1 VFANYR
7 RLVWRFS
14 IQSDQQPRRLRHVQA
29 RRRRLYAGVSA
40 WLAALTLFALLYLS
54 AAAAVELSSYN
65 VFVLPTGVVLEWQ
78 TASEYDLIGFEVWYK
93 EESASQSAY
102 TLLGK
107 RIAQGG
113 PRRGVAYRMD
123 VTTFLKADTVYCFQ
137 LRELP
142 VSGDRGEILIRCGY
156 GLGISAQPTPT
167 PTPIFTPTSPFTLTA
182 PLTGTQPVTDPF
194 AVPTID
200 PFATPTP
207 TIDPFAT
214 PTPTIDPFAT
224 PTIDPFA
231 TPTPTIDP
239 FATPTPTTDPLAIP
253 VVPNDAN
260 QGGVVFPTFTP
271 TPFGQS
277 VLPTPT
283 PPFFT
288 TPVTTT
294 AGLFDSAAVTQPA
307 PLTDGAAGG
316 QVALTAPLTTTN
328 PVQLAANPGY
338 IVLTATPTS
347 PAATPAPTFTAFP
360 TVARMVEGDRL
371 LGITVPDT
379 QNLMIMLLCGVFS
392 GASGLGILGLVS
404 TLLYMRSRHNAQQ
417 SRGNQRHF

>member
-1 VFANYR
+1 MFANYR

-14 IQSDQQPRRLRHVQA
+14 IQNALLPRRLRHAQA
-29 RRRRLYAGVSA
+29 RRRRVYAGVSA

-123 VTTFLKADTVYCFQ
+123 VTTFLKADTAYCFQ

-167 PTPIFTPTSPFTLTA
+167 PTPIFTPTA

-214 PTPTIDPFAT
+214 PTIDPFAT
-224 PTIDPFA
+224 PTS
-231 TPTPTIDP
+231 TIDP

-277 VLPTPT
+277 ILPTPT

-294 AGLFDSAAVTQPA
+294 AGLFDSAVTQPV
-307 PLTDGAAGG
+307 PLTDGAAAGG

-338 IVLTATPTS
+338 IVLTATPTT

-417 SRGNQRHF
+417 TRGNQRHF

>member
-1 VFANYR
+1 MFANYR

-14 IQSDQQPRRLRHVQA
+14 IQNALQPRRLRHAQA
-29 RRRRLYAGVSA
+29 RRRRVYAGVSA

-123 VTTFLKADTVYCFQ
+123 VTTFLKADTAYCFQ

-167 PTPIFTPTSPFTLTA
+167 PTPIFTPTA

-214 PTPTIDPFAT
+214 PTIDPFAT
-224 PTIDPFA
+224 PTS
-231 TPTPTIDP
+231 TIDP

-277 VLPTPT
+277 ILPTPT

-294 AGLFDSAAVTQPA
+294 AGLFDSAVTQPV
-307 PLTDGAAGG
+307 PLTDGAAAGG

-338 IVLTATPTS
+338 IVLTATPTT

-360 TVARMVEGDRL
+360 TVARAVEGDRL

-404 TLLYMRSRHNAQQ
+404 TLLYMRSRHKAQQ
-417 SRGNQRHF
+417 TRGNQRHF

>member
-1 VFANYR
+1 MFANYR

-14 IQSDQQPRRLRHVQA
+14 IQNALQPRRLRHAQA
-29 RRRRLYAGVSA
+29 RRRRVYAGVSA

-123 VTTFLKADTVYCFQ
+123 VTTFLKADTAYCFQ

-167 PTPIFTPTSPFTLTA
+167 PTPIFTPTA

-214 PTPTIDPFAT
+214 PTS
-224 PTIDPFA
+224 
-231 TPTPTIDP
+231 TIDP

-277 VLPTPT
+277 ILPTPT

-294 AGLFDSAAVTQPA
+294 AGLFDSAVTQPV
-307 PLTDGAAGG
+307 PLTDGAAAGG

-338 IVLTATPTS
+338 IVLTATPTT

-360 TVARMVEGDRL
+360 TVARAVEGDRL

-404 TLLYMRSRHNAQQ
+404 TLLYMRSRHKAQQ
-417 SRGNQRHF
+417 TRGNQRHF

>member
-1 VFANYR
+1 MFANYR

-14 IQSDQQPRRLRHVQA
+14 IQNALQPRRLRHAQA
-29 RRRRLYAGVSA
+29 RRRRVYAGVSA

-107 RIAQGG
+107 RIAPGG

-123 VTTFLKADTVYCFQ
+123 VTTFLKADTAYCFQ

-167 PTPIFTPTSPFTLTA
+167 PTPIFTPTSPFTPTA
-182 PLTGTQPVTDPF
+182 PLTGTQPVSDPF

-214 PTPTIDPFAT
+214 PTS
-224 PTIDPFA
+224 
-231 TPTPTIDP
+231 TIDP

-277 VLPTPT
+277 ILPTPT

-294 AGLFDSAAVTQPA
+294 AGLFDSAVTQPV
-307 PLTDGAAGG
+307 PLTDGAAAGG

-338 IVLTATPTS
+338 IVLTATPTT

-360 TVARMVEGDRL
+360 TVARAVEGDRL

-417 SRGNQRHF
+417 TRGNQRHF

>member
-1 VFANYR
+1 MFANYR

-14 IQSDQQPRRLRHVQA
+14 IQNALLPRRLRHAQA
-29 RRRRLYAGVSA
+29 RRRRVYAGVSA

-123 VTTFLKADTVYCFQ
+123 VTTFLKADTAYCFQ

-167 PTPIFTPTSPFTLTA
+167 PTPIFTPTA

-214 PTPTIDPFAT
+214 PTIDPFAT
-224 PTIDPFA
+224 PTS
-231 TPTPTIDP
+231 TIDP

-260 QGGVVFPTFTP
+260 QGSVVFPTFTP

-277 VLPTPT
+277 ILPTPT

-294 AGLFDSAAVTQPA
+294 AGLFDSAVTQPV
-307 PLTDGAAGG
+307 PLTDGAAAGG

-338 IVLTATPTS
+338 IVLTATPTT

-360 TVARMVEGDRL
+360 TVARAVEGDRL

-417 SRGNQRHF
+417 TRGNQRHF

>member
-1 VFANYR
+1 MFANYR

-14 IQSDQQPRRLRHVQA
+14 IQNALQPRRLRHAQA
-29 RRRRLYAGVSA
+29 RRRRVYAGVSA

-123 VTTFLKADTVYCFQ
+123 VTTFLKADTAYCFQ

-167 PTPIFTPTSPFTLTA
+167 PTPIFTPTA

-214 PTPTIDPFAT
+214 PTIDPFAT
-224 PTIDPFA
+224 PTS
-231 TPTPTIDP
+231 TIDP

-260 QGGVVFPTFTP
+260 QGSVVFPTFTP

-277 VLPTPT
+277 ILPTPT

-294 AGLFDSAAVTQPA
+294 AGLFDSAVTQPV
-307 PLTDGAAGG
+307 PLTDGAAAGG

-338 IVLTATPTS
+338 IVLTATPTT

-360 TVARMVEGDRL
+360 TVARAVEGDRL

-417 SRGNQRHF
+417 TRGNQRHF

>member
-1 VFANYR
+1 MFANYR

-14 IQSDQQPRRLRHVQA
+14 IQNALQPRRLRHAQA
-29 RRRRLYAGVSA
+29 RRRRVYAGVSA

-123 VTTFLKADTVYCFQ
+123 VTTFLKADTAYCFQ

-167 PTPIFTPTSPFTLTA
+167 PTPIFTPTSPFTPTA
-182 PLTGTQPVTDPF
+182 PLTGTQPVSDPF

-214 PTPTIDPFAT
+214 PTS
-224 PTIDPFA
+224 
-231 TPTPTIDP
+231 TIDP

-277 VLPTPT
+277 ILPTPT

-294 AGLFDSAAVTQPA
+294 AGLFDSAVTQPV
-307 PLTDGAAGG
+307 PLTDGAAAGG

-338 IVLTATPTS
+338 IVLTATPTT

-360 TVARMVEGDRL
+360 TVARAVEGDRL

-417 SRGNQRHF
+417 TRGNQRHF